1 MALASRRRIVKEG
14 ITPQLVECLVAEQ
27 FPQWS
32 HLPVAPVVL
41 DGNDNTTFRVGEG
54 LSARLPSADEY
65 VAQVVKEHQ
74 WLPRLAPLL
83 PLPIPEPLAR
93 GEPGCGFQRPWSVYR
108 WLDGSVATVDRMS
121 DLPSFAADLAAFLS
135 ALYTIDPAGGPAPG
149 AHSFSRGGPIEVLD
163 ADVRSA
169 MAALAGQIDIDVVTA
184 AWEAALD
191 TRWDGPDVWVH
202 GDVTST
208 NLLVVDGRL
217 AAVIDFGCC
226 AVGDPACDLAITWT
240 LFHGESRRTFR
251 AGVGLDDGTL
261 LRGRGWA
268 LWKALNTLAKPQA
281 EAEHRRVR
289 FGWRVGARGVID
301 EILAEVTA
309 GR

>member
-1 MALASRRRIVKEG
+1 MKDA
-14 ITPQLVECLVAEQ
+14 ITPRLVDCLVAEQ
-27 FPQWS
+27 FPRWS
-32 HLPVAPVVL
+32 RLPVAPVEL
-41 DGNDNTTFRVGEG
+41 DGNDNTTFRLGSG
-54 LSARLPSADEY
+54 LSVRLPSADAY
-65 VAQVVKEHQ
+65 VAQVDKEHR
-74 WLPRLAPLL
+74 WLPILAPLL

-93 GEPGCGFQRPWSVYR
+93 GEPGCNFPRPWSVYR
-108 WLDGSVATVDRMS
+108 WLDGSVATVDRIS

-135 ALYTIDPAGGPAPG
+135 ALYAIDPAGGPAAG
-149 AHSFSRGGPIEVLD
+149 AHSFFRGGPIDELD

-169 MAALAGQIDIDVVTA
+169 MAALAGEIDIDVVTA

-191 TRWDGPDVWVH
+191 TRWNGPDVWVH

-251 AGVGLDDGTL
+251 DGIGLDDGTWS
-261 LRGRGWA
+261 RGRGWA

-281 EAEHRRVR
+281 EAERRRVM
-289 FGWRVGARGVID
+289 FGWRVGARDVI
-301 EILAEVTA
+301 EEVLMEFNA
-309 GR
+309 AR